1 MRMEEE
7 DAPNS
12 EILNFQFLLKSCEDI
27 AAGNS
32 RGRDDLRNWQSSY
45 AFHHYMETLE
55 QRFRDLKHQNKI
67 GYEDV
72 ERYEARID
80 SLSDA
85 MEPVSEPK
93 VCSSLERALRSNNS
107 STLSTPIGRPVLPLG
122 MKTAQHVGQ
131 TSACV
136 AKKGM
141 PVAMKFEPVSISE
154 AAKARLQSQAQVQES
169 LTDEL
174 ADMAAALKMNTK
186 AVESKV
192 QEREQ
197 LLETTEKALDTSLQ
211 GTKSS
216 VASVVAARRSSRM
229 NLCFTLM
236 ILLLI
241 GVGFAAMYIFIRVTS
256 FTGYRA
262 QTRTTE
268 L

>member
-1 MRMEEE
+1 MRFIMCVICML
-7 DAPNS
+7 AVLAVQS
-12 EILNFQFLLKSCEDI
+12 FSFLSFFLFLKQWQAGIYSCSFRLKS
-27 AAGNS
+27 
-32 RGRDDLRNWQSSY
+32 QY
-45 AFHHYMETLE
+45 VETIE
-55 QRFRDLKHQNKI
+55 HRFRDLKHKKQI
-67 GYEDV
+67 GDEDMQGYQ
-72 ERYEARID
+72 ERID

-85 MEPVSEPK
+85 MEPVSGSK
-93 VCSSLERALRSNNS
+93 ICSSLERALRSNNS
-107 STLSTPIGRPVLPLG
+107 TTLSTSIGRPVFSLG
-122 MKTAQHVGQ
+122 MNTVQNAAQ
-131 TSACV
+131 TMAPV

-141 PVAMKFEPVSISE
+141 PVAMNFEPVSISE
-154 AAKARLQSQAQVQES
+154 ATKARLQSQAQVQES

-192 QEREQ
+192 QERGQ

-211 GTKSS
+211 GTRSS
-216 VASVVAARRSSRM
+216 VASIMAARRSSRM
-229 NLCFTLM
+229 NICFTLM

>member
-1 MRMEEE
+1 
-7 DAPNS
+7 
-12 EILNFQFLLKSCEDI
+12 
-27 AAGNS
+27 
-32 RGRDDLRNWQSSY
+32 
-45 AFHHYMETLE
+45 METLE

-67 GYEDV
+67 GSEDV
-72 ERYEARID
+72 ELYQTRID

-93 VCSSLERALRSNNS
+93 ICSSLERALRSNNS
-107 STLSTPIGRPVLPLG
+107 STLSAPIGRPVFPLG
-122 MKTAQHVGQ
+122 MKTVETAGQ
-131 TSACV
+131 ASAPAV
-136 AKKGM
+136 KKGM

-154 AAKARLQSQAQVQES
+154 ATKARLQSQAQVQES

-174 ADMAAALKMNTK
+174 ADMAAALKMNTR

-197 LLETTEKALDTSLQ
+197 LLESTEKALDASLQ

-229 NLCFTLM
+229 NICFTLM
-236 ILLLI
+236 IILLI
-241 GVGFAAMYIFIRVTS
+241 GMGFAAMYIFIRVTS
-256 FTGYRA
+256 FTGYKA
-262 QTRTTE
+262 HTRTKVE